1 MTKINVNKSDIL
13 EFKTDALVLGVF
25 EKTEKF
31 EGLVSQLDNIFQNKI
46 SNLYSENEIRGKI
59 GEVTIIHNFVD
70 FSAKRLVVVGLG
82 KREEFDSDV
91 VRKVSALVLN
101 RLSGISL
108 KQISISMLGSDLI
121 GIFNS
126 AKSITEGAVLGL
138 YRFEKYKS
146 NPRGISINGVDL
158 IGFGIENEAQV
169 KDAVSQGEIVAEAV
183 NLCRDLSNE
192 PSNKMTPSILAEIST
207 EIAIKE
213 DLDIEVFDEK
223 DITSFG
229 MGAFISVS
237 SGSIEEP
244 KLIVLKYFG
253 KDKKSSPLCFI
264 GKGITFDSGG
274 ISLKPALNMGD
285 MKGNMA
291 GGASV
296 ISAIQAIAKLK
307 LKINLVVIVPATEN
321 MPGGSAQKPGDVVT
335 AMNGINIEIDNTDAE
350 GRLVLADAV
359 SYARTIGVSK
369 IIDVATLTGAIRI
382 ALGTNYAGIFGNN
395 DDLIE
400 NIIDSG
406 KLVGE
411 KIWKLPLDHDYDHQY
426 ESQVADFKNTG
437 GRDAGSITGA
447 QFIGEFVGEIP
458 WAHLDIAAISR
469 TSLDKYYYRKGA
481 TGFAVRTLIE
491 FARSFAI

>member
-1 MTKINVNKSDIL
+1 M
-13 EFKTDALVLGVF
+13 
-25 EKTEKF
+25 
-31 EGLVSQLDNIFQNKI
+31 
-46 SNLYSENEIRGKI
+46 
-59 GEVTIIHNFVD
+59 
-70 FSAKRLVVVGLG
+70 
-82 KREEFDSDV
+82 
-91 VRKVSALVLN
+91 
-101 RLSGISL
+101 
-108 KQISISMLGSDLI
+108 
-121 GIFNS
+121 
-126 AKSITEGAVLGL
+126 GL

-285 MKGNMA
+285 MKGDMA
-291 GGASV
+291 GGAAV
-296 ISAIQAIAKLK
+296 ICAMRAIGKLG
-307 LKINLVVIVPATEN
+307 ISTRVIGVVPATEN
-321 MPGGSAQKPGDVVT
+321 MPGGRATKPGDVLT
-335 AMNGINIEIDNTDAE
+335 GANGTTVEVINTDAE
-350 GRLVLADAV
+350 GRLILADALW
-359 SYARTIGVSK
+359 YARQQGATRIV
-369 IIDVATLTGAIRI
+369 DVATLTGACVV
-382 ALGTNYAGIFGNN
+382 ALGRAASGLFGYP
-395 DDLIE
+395 DEWVE
-400 NIIDSG
+400 NIREAGVRSG
-406 KLVGE
+406 ERL
-411 KIWKLPLDHDYDHQY
+411 WPLPIYADYKEQLRSEIAY
-426 ESQVADFKNTG
+426 LSNVG
-437 GRDAGSITGA
+437 GREAGACTAASFLRA
-447 QFIGEFVGEIP
+447 FVGDTAWGHI
-458 WAHLDIAAISR
+458 DIAGTAWSEEK
-469 TSLDKYYYRKGA
+469 TGSQQKGA
-481 TGFAVRTLIE
+481 TGVMVRTLTQLAAMVE
-491 FARSFAI
+491 KW